1 MAQAPHKMS
10 GGQFGRV
17 FVVDTNGVARLGPA
31 NDSSARAQRRRETAA
46 STATPDG
53 LAAFIER
60 HGVEEAGRLMHDAMF
75 GPNSTVET
83 PAGTPC
89 GETARR
95 WT

>member
-1 MAQAPHKMS
+1 MAQAPFKMS

-17 FVVDTNGVARLGPA
+17 FVVDPNGVARLGPA
-31 NDSSARAQRRRETAA
+31 N
-46 STATPDG
+46 G

-75 GPNSTVET
+75 GPNSTVES